1 VECAAINSI
10 TLIIFYRVN
19 YDTKQ
24 GSVKMNYK
32 YSISLDIPYDVYKYI
47 ENNHGKL
54 SYSDYIEKII
64 REHMNEQVNIRT
76 KKKSL

>member
-1 VECAAINSI
+1 
-10 TLIIFYRVN
+10 
-19 YDTKQ
+19 
-24 GSVKMNYK
+24 MNYK

-64 REHMNEQVNIRT
+64 RERMNEQVNIRT